1 MTMFKWFAQFQSQQR
16 AILSAFA
23 GFVFYGAWAYWVNR
37 DHGTFIAIKAA
48 CTQGSYSFILTF
60 LMTMLIE
67 VIYRSVFKLFNN
79 DFLITWLTI
88 LLTCAFIFTASWFV
102 NLLAGTPEIFKT
114 VVLGYFVGGT
124 YSIVYVYSLA
134 QLSKRDS

>member
-23 GFVFYGAWAYWVNR
+23 GFVFYG
-37 DHGTFIAIKAA
+37 GTFIAIKAA